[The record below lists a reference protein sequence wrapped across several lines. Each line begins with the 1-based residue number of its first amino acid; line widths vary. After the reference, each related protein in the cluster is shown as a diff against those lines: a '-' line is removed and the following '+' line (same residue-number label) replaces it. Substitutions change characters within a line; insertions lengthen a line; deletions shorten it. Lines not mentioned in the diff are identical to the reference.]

1 MGTLLAVLL
10 LILSGPKAGRDAEP
24 LDGLIAFSDP
34 AFCRPAENFQIL
46 LDSLLRFEEAG
57 ESYRP
62 VLTRPV
68 VPSSWQPLIGEP
80 TLTIEG
86 SEYVATLPVRGE
98 WRGLPLR
105 AVRITGWIESEQGFT
120 LVFESPP
127 EQVLRAA
134 NAAGFGL
141 PDSGARYVDG
151 EVMGVSIGVE
161 REAGGAAL
169 YCVPG

>member
-1 MGTLLAVLL
+1 MGTLLVVLL
-10 LILSGPKAGRDAEP
+10 LILSGAQADRGAEP

-34 AFCRPAENFQIL
+34 TLCRPADDFQTL
-46 LDSLLRFEEAG
+46 LDSLLRFDEAG

-62 VLTRPV
+62 VLTPPV

-98 WRGLPLR
+98 WQGLPLR
-105 AVRITGWIESEQGFT
+105 AVQITGWIESEQGFA
-120 LVFESPP
+120 LVFDASP

-134 NAAGFGL
+134 NAAGFDL

-151 EVMGVSIGVE
+151 EVMGISIGVE
-161 REAGGAAL
+161 RKAGGAAL
-169 YCVPG
+169 YCVPD

>member
-1 MGTLLAVLL
+1 M
-10 LILSGPKAGRDAEP
+10 
-24 LDGLIAFSDP
+24 
-34 AFCRPAENFQIL
+34 
-46 LDSLLRFEEAG
+46 
-57 ESYRP
+57 
-62 VLTRPV
+62 
-68 VPSSWQPLIGEP
+68 
-80 TLTIEG
+80 
-86 SEYVATLPVRGE
+86 
-98 WRGLPLR
+98 
-105 AVRITGWIESEQGFT
+105 RITGWIESEQGFT
-120 LVFESPP
+120 LIFESPP

>member
-10 LILSGPKAGRDAEP
+10 LILSGPQADRGAEP

-34 AFCRPAENFQIL
+34 VFCRPADDFRAL

-62 VLTRPV
+62 VVTRPV
-68 VPSSWQPLIGEP
+68 VPSRSRHLFGEP

-86 SEYVATLPVRGE
+86 REYVATLPVRGE
-98 WRGLPLR
+98 WQGLPLR
-105 AVRITGWIESEQGFT
+105 AVQITGWIESEQGFA
-120 LVFESPP
+120 LVFDSTP
-127 EQVLRAA
+127 EQVRRAA
-134 NAAGFGL
+134 NSAGFDL
-141 PDSGARYVDG
+141 PDSGSRYVDG

-161 REAGGAAL
+161 REGGGAAL